1 MRVGPLEAD
10 CLHRKSV
17 QVCVNKPSF
26 QFIFH
31 YPNLTPIG
39 TRILPCLVSS
49 PAKGKTF
56 GLGPVGNS
64 TWAAVSVAEV
74 ERDMGF
80 AGVLEGSG
88 D

>member
-1 MRVGPLEAD
+1 ML
-10 CLHRKSV
+10 L
-17 QVCVNKPSF
+17 
-26 QFIFH
+26 
-31 YPNLTPIG
+31 
-39 TRILPCLVSS
+39 CLVSS
-49 PAKGKTF
+49 PVKGKTF